1 MFTDSSVRIQHE
13 KSTDTAKGQSPKT
26 KTVPVCDENVEQHVS
41 QKNTDQTGGVKE
53 KQTIS
58 ETDIPRGNLYS
69 KKAVTIAITR
79 LTNKYKNLFSQIIF
93 LFVNRCNDY
102 LIKP

>member
-69 KKAVTIAITR
+69 KKAFTIAITR
-79 LTNKYKNLFSQIIF
+79 LTNKYKNIIF
-93 LFVNRCNDY
+93 TNFYAVC
-102 LIKP
+102 

>member
-1 MFTDSSVRIQHE
+1 MSKE
-13 KSTDTAKGQSPKT
+13 
-26 KTVPVCDENVEQHVS
+26 
-41 QKNTDQTGGVKE
+41 NTDQTGGVKE